1 MPSKTPF
8 IQVILPL
15 RLEWEPFYSVP
26 EGMEVQVGSRV
37 RVLFAGAFYTACV
50 SELDVVPQLDPSR
63 IQPVEAVEKGLAPVS
78 PREIRFWREIAQYYL
93 CTVGE
98 VYKAAYPEWGQHKSR
113 LAVQENEPPRGVP
126 ALSPIQERA
135 GKAIEKGF
143 SAGKTVL
150 LNGYS
155 GPVCLKLAV
164 KYLEMGLSVLYLAP
178 EIGVSGQL
186 ESYIRQSVPSL
197 LVYHSELTAGKRK
210 QVAQVLRTGQPCMI
224 LGTRSSLFLPFAH
237 LGLIIVDQ
245 ENDTSYKQ
253 DSPAPRYHARESAI
267 LLARIHGAHVLLC
280 SATPSLE
287 SLNNADSGLF
297 VRVDI
302 KDDFVSPEMQ
312 VIDISAETRKRG
324 MHGTYSLK
332 LLEQMKTVLDAGKA
346 ALVVCRSIQAVQECK
361 EELKAIYGDISQIV
375 YTTPAGAKLLPYGEY
390 GLVAVLQADALL
402 SKEDFRCDERAHQV
416 LCMLRDRCEAKG
428 TCVVQTREAAHPV
441 FEAFTQDRTRQLL
454 AERRQFGYP
463 PYSRLIHLN
472 ITDNNQKRGP
482 FMARELAQV
491 LFREIP
497 GVSLNG
503 LQIRIMLPRDKAL
516 IPRKKLIYSAVTDF
530 EKSRKYVGH
539 IHIDVDPV

>member
-78 PREIRFWREIAQYYL
+78 PQEIRFWREIAQYYL

-164 KYLEMGLSVLYLAP
+164 KYLEKGLSVLYLAP

-428 TCVVQTREAAHPV
+428 TYVVQTREAAHPV

-472 ITDNNQKRGP
+472 ITDNNQKRGT

-491 LFREIP
+491 LFREIQ